1 MFLKNKLGFYITIF
15 FSIIVSI
22 FLTILSLI
30 PHMFFRSLIPND
42 RFSRRFIG
50 TFIFFFFLLFI
61 SLIEIVIRNRAKSI
75 RCDVSRGE
83 MWRNVARCGE
93 MWCRTRQRAWW
104 GQRIGG
110 DTSCEERGAIC
121 TVGEQG
127 LRYVGDNGTR
137 EGNTRRPIRPVG

>member
-1 MFLKNKLGFYITIF
+1 MFSKNKLGFYITIF
-15 FSIIVSI
+15 FSIIVNI
-22 FLTILSLI
+22 FNNIIVNPAHVLQKLFQMTGFHAVSSELS
-30 PHMFFRSLIPND
+30 F
-42 RFSRRFIG
+42 
-50 TFIFFFFLLFI
+50 FFFFLLFI

>member
-1 MFLKNKLGFYITIF
+1 MFSKNKLGFYIIIF

-30 PHMFFRSLIPND
+30 PHMFFRSLISND